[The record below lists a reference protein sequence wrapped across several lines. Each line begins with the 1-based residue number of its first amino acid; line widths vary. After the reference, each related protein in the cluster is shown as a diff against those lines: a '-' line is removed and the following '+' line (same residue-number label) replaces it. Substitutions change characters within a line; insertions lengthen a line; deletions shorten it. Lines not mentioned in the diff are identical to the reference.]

1 MESKNNFDPL
11 IGGMNKN
18 GGSLVPPVA
27 AAVDRAASVCK
38 ISSVIASVST
48 SMAAISRS
56 PDMPVLESET
66 EIKVQPECRDVRE
79 PPRDDVATDNGDSED
94 LSCAFICDFGR

>member
-18 GGSLVPPVA
+18 GGSLVPP
-27 AAVDRAASVCK
+27 DRAASVCK